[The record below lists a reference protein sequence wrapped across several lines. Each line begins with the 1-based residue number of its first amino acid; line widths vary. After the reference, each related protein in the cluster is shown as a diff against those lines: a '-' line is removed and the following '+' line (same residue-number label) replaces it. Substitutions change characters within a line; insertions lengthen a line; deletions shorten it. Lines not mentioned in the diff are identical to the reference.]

1 MAFNLDA
8 AIRVIAKVQGLNE
21 FKALTESLEN
31 VEAASNDS
39 RTGLQQLS
47 AESGRLTQEA
57 AKTVGSVKAQASAI
71 QELQTRTRA
80 GAADMRQMGAETKVF
95 GSAVSQV
102 RGQTAGAFDGLA
114 SSAAKG
120 ASSIRGLQRGLQ
132 PTDEALAKLRDEVL
146 AFGAASKQSERSLE
160 QQAAALKN
168 IRSQAEINGRLYNE
182 LTGDIQKLT
191 AASKG
196 LGDATLFGVETFKK
210 LGTASQSSA
219 QSIELQIK
227 SLTRLQSTLVKGSE
241 GYRAIGKEI
250 DALKAKAATL
260 DLAKGLAVP
269 GGGAGAV
276 ASGVTGAIANIVKL
290 RQELAKT
297 NPGRVILT
305 GEGLATGALAGA
317 AGSAAAGGLGGLAAG
332 AGAVAG
338 NLDAIAAKAQ
348 ALPSVLKP
356 LGALLSEPAA
366 NAAAGIAQWG
376 AQLGSAQAKLSALS
390 APFEAIGTAVSAI
403 GPEAAAAAGA
413 ASLAIASVYQV
424 LSKQA
429 DKAQAEAEQAFKGIS
444 DDAQRALENLVR
456 LYDRLPSARLAAQQQ
471 IRDANLQRLGQVA
484 PDSPEARRAANA
496 VAVAEREIAKIQ
508 AEQNQLLEQ
517 ARLKQ
522 SAAADALKRQTDLAR
537 QRLQLQQQITAAV
550 KAEQAQYADDR
561 AIRGSIRRNQERL
574 ERERSRAERD
584 QAALRDRAAAA
595 FAPSATLALPAAG
608 QTSAPGTG
616 QAISGGARVLR
627 NFEAAGTRDNVG
639 AAMVGLSGQARAAL
653 NDQAA
658 ATDKARESL
667 SKLFIEIDRA
677 KAASNGSINSL
688 QRQRAAWE
696 ALRASVNPAA
706 PAYEKAR
713 AKIQQ
718 LDAQLQKLTV
728 TQEKAARRGLGREAL
743 GGALGALAT
752 GGGFQAALGSA
763 AGSLAFAGGVGG
775 VVAGGALTAVGG
787 IGALATTAGL
797 SAEAAEV
804 RLRAL
809 TNQFGEYNQAVAA
822 TTRISQTL
830 RISNTEAQESFAS
843 LYASLRPTGITI
855 AELEKAFIGF
865 SAAARNSGATAQ
877 ETSNALIQLKQGL
890 ASGVLQGEELRSIR
904 EQAPLAAQA
913 IAKELGVTI
922 GELKD
927 LAAEGKVTTDVVLR
941 ALGRLQETQLD
952 KLNEQ
957 FNTGQ
962 QALKD
967 LRVAG
972 EEFGR
977 TISRIFGPTVVSLLR
992 GFTSA
997 LKEVNEV
1004 LGGITGDGEAGRRVQ
1019 LRVQA
1024 QQQAARDTQDRFGI
1038 FSFNQGEK
1046 NQFFLQRQTEIYQ
1059 KLLQQDQQ
1067 RQTQDK
1073 ASADQ
1078 QAAQMQAARERLAAG
1093 LRAQQQADKKRREA
1107 LEEEAKIRIDT
1118 ERRLADFRDQA
1129 LQRAKDLERSLG
1141 DQRLELERSTA
1152 EARRR
1157 IQQQEQDFALE
1168 RERQRLRG
1176 MGLGTESVDMQAFLN
1191 EGTRRLTE
1199 QKIQIEQNATDKK
1212 IQLERTLEEY
1222 KLSVARGISD
1232 ILVEAGRKLADSM
1245 EKGAKGAAAAMTG
1258 AVPGGRPG
1266 GIIARTGNTGQS
1278 TGAHL
1283 DARWADGRPITAA
1296 DADRYLMVNGRSPS
1310 SFGVTSSYGPRRL
1323 FGRSFHRGIDFG
1335 TPSGSGISLK
1345 GGASL
1350 LRDLGFTGAGGYA
1363 VEIMTPEGPMRL
1375 LHLQGGSVARPTGS
1389 SRRLLATAGTGANL
1403 PGMAG
1408 IDAAGRRLDAA
1419 IGANRAANLEAGL
1432 GDQLANRNEAF
1443 SRATG
1448 ELEQQRRSVKEQRED
1463 FERMVELQ
1471 RSGLSPE
1478 LARQAVD
1485 RERMAVAERANLM
1498 TLEQQLVK
1506 DLEAKDLTAKQREDL
1521 QSILQSTRERLAAQ
1535 PGVLEGLTAEEQA
1548 VERLRQ
1554 AYEQKRQLVEGIAN
1568 SIGQGIG
1575 SAIDLLI
1582 DGTDNWGNSLRQ
1594 IAAGVLK
1601 DIARQIAQ
1609 TMVIQ
1614 PIVKGITSAF
1624 GFADGG
1630 IMTADGPLPLRKY
1643 AGGGIASSPQLALF
1657 GEGSMPEAFVPLPD
1671 GRRIPVK
1678 MQGGGGATNVVVNVD
1693 ASGSNVQGDAGRG
1706 EQLGRVISQAVQ
1718 AELIK
1723 QRRPGGLLAA

>member
-80 GAADMRQMGAETKVF
+80 GAADMRQMGAQTKVF
-95 GSAVSQV
+95 GSAISQV

-114 SSAAKG
+114 ASAAKG
-120 ASSIRGLQRGLQ
+120 ANSIRGLQRGLQ

-146 AFGAASKQSERSLE
+146 ALGAASKQSERSLE
-160 QQAAALKN
+160 QQAAALKS

-196 LGDATLFGVETFKK
+196 LGDATLFGVENFKK
-210 LGTASQSSA
+210 LGSASQGSA

-250 DALKAKAATL
+250 DALKQKAAGL
-260 DLAKGLAVP
+260 DLAKGLGVP
-269 GGGAGAV
+269 GAGVGAV
-276 ASGVTGAIANIVKL
+276 ASGLTGAIANVVKL

-305 GEGLATGALAGA
+305 GEGLAAAGVAGA

-338 NLDAIAAKAQ
+338 SLDAIATKAQ
-348 ALPSVLKP
+348 ALPAVLKP

-366 NAAAGIAQWG
+366 NAASGIAQWG
-376 AQLGSAQAKLSALS
+376 AQLGAAQAKLTALS

-429 DKAQAEAEQAFKGIS
+429 DRAQAEAEQAFKGIS

-456 LYDRLPSARLAAQQQ
+456 LYDRLPAARLAAQQQ
-471 IRDANLQRLGQVA
+471 IREANLQRLGESA
-484 PDSPEARRAANA
+484 PGSPEARRAANA

-508 AEQNQLLEQ
+508 AEQNQLLDQ
-517 ARLKQ
+517 ARQKQ
-522 SAAADALKRQTDLAR
+522 NAGVEALKRQVQAGRDKIGAAR
-537 QRLQLQQQITAAV
+537 EELSLTERIAQVQRQAAERRRQIAAAER
-550 KAEQAQYADDR
+550 AEQ
-561 AIRGSIRRNQERL
+561 IRSG
-574 ERERSRAERD
+574 
-584 QAALRDRAAAA
+584 AAAA
-595 FAPSATLALPAAG
+595 VAAQPRVLALPAAG

-616 QAISGGARVLR
+616 QAISGGARILS
-627 NFEAAGTRDNVG
+627 NFEVAGTRDTVG
-639 AAMVGLSGQARAAL
+639 AAMAGFSGQARAAL
-653 NDQAA
+653 NQQTE
-658 ATDKARESL
+658 ATNKARESL

-696 ALRASVNPAA
+696 ALRAAVNPAA

-775 VVAGGALTAVGG
+775 LLVGGGLTAAAGL
-787 IGALATTAGL
+787 GALATRSGL
-797 SAEAAEV
+797 SAEAAQV
-804 RLRAL
+804 RLKAL
-809 TNQFGEYNQAVAA
+809 TDQFGEYNKAVAA
-822 TTRISQTL
+822 TARISQTL

-855 AELEKAFIGF
+855 AEIEKAFIGF

-927 LAAEGKVTTDVVLR
+927 LASEGKVTTDVVLR
-941 ALGRLQETQLD
+941 ALGKLQETQLG

-967 LRVAG
+967 LRTAG

-977 TISRIFGPTVVSLLR
+977 TISRIFGPTAVSLLR
-992 GFTSA
+992 GFTRD
-997 LKEVNEV
+997 LKELNEV
-1004 LGGITGDGEAGRRVQ
+1004 LGGITGDGDAGRRVQ

-1024 QQQAARDTQDRFGI
+1024 QQQAARETQDRFGI

-1046 NQFFLQRQTEIYQ
+1046 NQFFLQRQTQIYQ
-1059 KLLQQDQQ
+1059 QLLQQDQQ

-1073 ASADQ
+1073 ANAEQ
-1078 QAAQMQAARERLAAG
+1078 QAAQMQAAKERLAAG
-1093 LRAQQQADKKRREA
+1093 LRAQQEADKKRREA
-1107 LEEEAKIRIDT
+1107 LEEEVKIRLDT

-1157 IQQQEQDFALE
+1157 LQQQEQDFALE

-1176 MGLGTESVDMQAFLN
+1176 MGLSTEGLDVQARLN
-1191 EGTRRLTE
+1191 EATRRFTE
-1199 QKIQIEQNATDKK
+1199 QRIQIEQNATDKK
-1212 IQLERTLEEY
+1212 IQLERTLEDY

-1232 ILVEAGRKLADSM
+1232 ILVDAGRKLADQM
-1245 EKGAKGAAAAMTG
+1245 QKGAKGAAAAMTG

-1278 TGAHL
+1278 TGPHL
-1283 DARWADGRPITAA
+1283 DARWADGRRITAA
-1296 DADRYLMVNGRSPS
+1296 DVDRYLMVNGRAPS
-1310 SFGVTSSYGPRRL
+1310 SFGVTSGYGPRRM
-1323 FGRSFHRGIDFG
+1323 FGRNFHPGVDFG
-1335 TPSGSGISLK
+1335 TPAGSGISLR

-1375 LHLQGGSVARPTGS
+1375 LHLQPGSAARPTGS
-1389 SRRLLATAGTGANL
+1389 ARRLLATAGTGANL
-1403 PGMAG
+1403 PGMSG
-1408 IDAAGRRLDAA
+1408 VDAAGRRLDEA
-1419 IGANRAANLEAGL
+1419 IAANRGAGL
-1432 GDQLANRNEAF
+1432 AAVAGDLVNSRQVELGTITGQL
-1443 SRATG
+1443 S
-1448 ELEQQRRSVKEQRED
+1448 QQRQSVREQRED

-1471 RSGLSPE
+1471 RSGLTPE
-1478 LARQAVD
+1478 LARQVTE
-1485 RERMAVAERANLM
+1485 RERIAKAEREGLQ

-1521 QSILQSTRERLAAQ
+1521 QAILQSTRDRLAAQ

-1548 VERLRQ
+1548 LERLRE

-1568 SIGQGIG
+1568 SIGNGIG

-1582 DGTDNWGNSLRQ
+1582 DGTDNWGDSLRQ

-1609 TMVIQ
+1609 TLVVA

-1630 IMTADGPLPLRKY
+1630 IMTANGPVPLRKY
-1643 AGGGIASSPQLALF
+1643 AGGGIANSPQLALF
-1657 GEGSMPEAFVPLPD
+1657 GEGSMPEAYVPLPD

-1678 MQGGGGATNVVVNVD
+1678 MQGGGGGTTVNISVD
-1693 ASGSNVQGDAGRG
+1693 ASGSQVQGDAGKG
-1706 EQLGRVISQAVQ
+1706 EQLGRAVAQAVQ
-1718 AELIK
+1718 AELIRQK
-1723 QRRPGGLLAA
+1723 RPGGLLAA